1 MKKILTAVLFLCLL
15 FSHGARAEET
25 QAEAFVFGRS
35 ALGRDLVCLRVGPE
49 DAENRFLLVFGV
61 HGYEDRFVR
70 DGALLKETAEKLA
83 ALLAAEPELPA
94 LCSVYIVPCANPDGL
109 LDGTSNVSFG
119 RLNAEGLDINRD
131 FPEGWIR
138 RTAAA
143 NRTGDAPFASCE
155 ARALRDLVLS
165 VSPRWA
171 ADVHGYVNRVKYAS
185 NRTMAAYFAS
195 RDALDMPFE
204 KWQSGGMLCAWL
216 DTLTDGALLIELP
229 NPLKNGNVNVLK
241 DGYTAD
247 MARRLF
253 LAVTGWLRENPV
265 PAE

>member
-1 MKKILTAVLFLCLL
+1 MKKILNAVLLLCLL
-15 FSHGARAEET
+15 FSPCARAEGT
-25 QAEAFVFGRS
+25 SAEAFVFGQS

-83 ALLAAEPELPA
+83 GLLAADPGFPLG
-94 LCSVYIVPCANPDGL
+94 CSVYIVPCANPDGL
-109 LDGTSNVSFG
+109 YDGTSNVSFG

-131 FPEGWIR
+131 FPEGWVR

-143 NRTGDAPFASCE
+143 NRTGDAPFATCE

-165 VSPRWA
+165 VAPRWA

-185 NRTMAAYFAS
+185 NRAMAAYFAS
-195 RDALDMPFE
+195 KDALDIPFE

-241 DGYTAD
+241 EGYADD
-247 MARRLF
+247 MAHRLF
-253 LAVTGWLRENPV
+253 RAVTGWLGENTSGRD
-265 PAE
+265 